1 MGWHRD
7 LWRTRIPFSAR
18 FLSPPCSNPH
28 PRLCDSVIP
37 PFSLRSCDLST
48 YLILSGAPSSA
59 GEARGGGDRQEA
71 RAWGSGSDPRSALR
85 GRPEPQ
91 AGPAT
96 AYRLQPRAPAQ
107 AAVAG
112 TGRAWTLRGG
122 GAEASSPAGPPRSS
136 ASPPCP
142 LPAPPASD
150 WLSGP
155 QPAQHWPARLS
166 LDLAPPPAG
175 AGHRVSVLGDHP
187 STRGLRR
194 SRVEN
199 RGWPS
204 PSCTRTPAELHLRG
218 DRFILPKCRRK
229 LQESTGLGVFGLA
242 LNSSSPLYCFVT

>member
-1 MGWHRD
+1 MAIGR
-7 LWRTRIPFSAR
+7 RPRRGAAGPTPG
-18 FLSPPCSNPH
+18 PPS
-28 PRLCDSVIP
+28 
-37 PFSLRSCDLST
+37 
-48 YLILSGAPSSA
+48 
-59 GEARGGGDRQEA
+59 
-71 RAWGSGSDPRSALR
+71 R

-107 AAVAG
+107 AAVAR
-112 TGRAWTLRGG
+112 TGRAWTHRGG

-194 SRVEN
+194 SRVES

-218 DRFILPKCRRK
+218 DRFILPKCRRT
-229 LQESTGLGVFGLA
+229 LEAPGEHWTGSLWTCVELWLAPLLLCDLERDVPLPGLGFLFRWALLRGL
-242 LNSSSPLYCFVT
+242 LVNYTHPGLGLKWGSSVQRSWELLVLLLESYYYWAA